1 MEKINRI
8 IEKYGAAGLL
18 LFTIIFII
26 NFVLIFLKSVIF
38 LFITLISVFV
48 YVALLGSVDEQSSE
62 NIYRIDKIEKFFQE
76 SKRNNKP
83 KYIMYEFSIIVLL
96 HSSINFYASI
106 YLTSLLNRHNYEGY
120 LLMFYVEWVILL
132 LLGFIITVFFHTF
145 ISYDLRSNYIFATRY
160 NYLIRFWNFVYFRKK
175 VYESDTKKIM
185 PIKIWWDN
193 KKLSKQN
200 LRSYIREELKSFDKV
215 FLNKLQDNI
224 EFPLNSL
231 GNPIVSMTE
240 IIKYGIG
247 FINFFGAFGI
257 GMYFGDTSKPATSGF
272 IFSLGV
278 LGFFLFI
285 ISMWIYNCI
294 TNQNLV
300 NQLKVI
306 LPSLVSEELELRNS
320 KRKIKRPHRY
330 KNIV

>member
-1 MEKINRI
+1 MKKINRI
-8 IEKYGAAGLL
+8 IDKYGAVGLL
-18 LFTIIFII
+18 LFNIIFII

-38 LFITLISVFV
+38 LFITVICTFV
-48 YVALLGSVDEQSSE
+48 YVALLDSTDEQSGE
-62 NIYRIDKIEKFFQE
+62 NVYRIDKIENFFQE
-76 SKRNNKP
+76 AKRNNKP
-83 KYIMYEFSIIVLL
+83 KYIMYEISIIVIL
-96 HSSINFYASI
+96 HSTINFSAST
-106 YLTSLLNRHNYEGY
+106 YLTFLLDKPNYESY
-120 LLMFYVEWVILL
+120 LLLFYLEWIILL
-132 LLGFIITVFFHTF
+132 LLVFIIAVFFHGF
-145 ISYDLRSNYIFATRY
+145 IPYDLRSNYIFTTRY

-175 VYESDTKKIM
+175 VYESDKKKIW
-185 PIKIWWDN
+185 PIIIWWEN
-193 KKLSKQN
+193 KKLSKQD
-200 LRSYIREELKSFDKV
+200 LRSYIREELKSFDKI
-215 FLNKLQDNI
+215 FLNKLKDNI
-224 EFPLNSL
+224 EFPLNPS
-231 GNPIVSMTE
+231 GNPIVSIKE

-278 LGFFLFI
+278 LGFLFFI
-285 ISMWIYNCI
+285 ISIWIYNCI

>member
-8 IEKYGAAGLL
+8 IEKYGAGGLL

-26 NFVLIFLKSVIF
+26 NFLLIFFKSVIF

-48 YVALLGSVDEQSSE
+48 YVALLDSVDEQTSE

-76 SKRNNKP
+76 AKRNNKP
-83 KYIMYEFSIIVLL
+83 KYIMYEISIIVIL
-96 HSSINFYASI
+96 HSTINFSVST
-106 YLTSLLNRHNYEGY
+106 YLTFLLTKPNYETY
-120 LLMFYVEWVILL
+120 LLLFYLEWIILL
-132 LLGFIITVFFHTF
+132 LLGFIITVFFHSF
-145 ISYDLRSNYIFATRY
+145 IPYDLRSNYIFTTRY

-175 VYESDTKKIM
+175 VYESDKKKIW
-185 PIKIWWDN
+185 PIIIWWEN
-193 KKLSKQN
+193 KKLSKQD
-200 LRSYIREELKSFDKV
+200 LRSYIREELKSFDKI

-224 EFPLNSL
+224 EFPLTPS
-231 GNPIVSMTE
+231 GNPIVRMKE

-278 LGFFLFI
+278 LGFLFFI
-285 ISMWIYNCI
+285 ISIWIYNFI

-306 LPSLVSEELELRNS
+306 LPSLVSDELELRNS